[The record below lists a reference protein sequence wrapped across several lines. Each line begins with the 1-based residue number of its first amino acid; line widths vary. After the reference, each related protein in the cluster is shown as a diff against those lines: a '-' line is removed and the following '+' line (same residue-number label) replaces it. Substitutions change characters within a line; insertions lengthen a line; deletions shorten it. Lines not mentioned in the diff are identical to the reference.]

1 MLKHKIQRKL
11 HSESGVSILL
21 ALVVLLVA
29 SFISVTLLSASSS
42 SVKTSSKNQTSIQDN
57 LTLDSA
63 CKLLKSTLNR
73 QEYYAYASG
82 ELDNRQFSF
91 NDQIGENNPTFPGT
105 LAISTAVLNDSSSVT
120 SDSFTISVEATDE
133 IKKKMKDVTGS
144 YALVKT
150 NDSEE
155 NLYQAIYT
163 LSLTAEDNTV
173 LKIYVTFSVSVDTA
187 NAYTNKKVVMW
198 TWNGV
203 SGKDG

>member
-63 CKLLKSTLNR
+63 CKLLKNTMNLQKYIADGYVDEST
-73 QEYYAYASG
+73 Y
-82 ELDNRQFSF
+82 QFHINGW
-91 NDQIGENNPTFPGT
+91 NDVNHMPTFPGT
-105 LAISTAVLNDSSSVT
+105 QVISEAVIQGSSSIT
-120 SDSFTISVEATDE
+120 SDTFTISVNNVQEME
-133 IKKKMKDVTGS
+133 DVTGS

-150 NDSEE
+150 NDSEGD
-155 NLYQAIYT
+155 LYQAIYT

-173 LKIYVTFSVSVDTA
+173 LKRYVTFSVSVDTA
-187 NAYTNKKVVMW
+187 NSATNKKVVMW

-203 SGKDG
+203 SGKEG

>member
-63 CKLLKSTLNR
+63 CKLLKSTFNGQR
-73 QEYYAYASG
+73 YHANGSVNESSQFQITGWDTEY
-82 ELDNRQFSF
+82 Q
-91 NDQIGENNPTFPGT
+91 PTFPGT
-105 LAISTAVLNDSSSVT
+105 LAISTAVINGSSSVT
-120 SDSFTISVEATDE
+120 SDSFTISVEGINE
-133 IKKKMKDVTGS
+133 IKDVTGN
-144 YALVKT
+144 YAIVKT

-155 NLYQAIYT
+155 DLYQAIYT
-163 LSLTAEDNTV
+163 LSLTAEDNIV
-173 LKIYVTFSVSVDTA
+173 LKRYVTFSVSVDTA
-187 NAYTNKKVVMW
+187 NSDTNKKVVMW

-203 SGKDG
+203 SGKEG

>member
-1 MLKHKIQRKL
+1 MLKHKIQKKL

-63 CKLLKSTLNR
+63 CKLLKSTFNGQR
-73 QEYYAYASG
+73 YHANGSVNESSQFQITGWDTEY
-82 ELDNRQFSF
+82 Q
-91 NDQIGENNPTFPGT
+91 PTFPGT
-105 LAISTAVLNDSSSVT
+105 LAISTAVINGSSSVT
-120 SDSFTISVEATDE
+120 SDSFTISVEGINE
-133 IKKKMKDVTGS
+133 IKDVTGN
-144 YALVKT
+144 YAIVKT

-155 NLYQAIYT
+155 DLYQAIYT
-163 LSLTAEDNTV
+163 LSLTAEDNIV
-173 LKIYVTFSVSVDTA
+173 LKRYVTFSVSVDTA
-187 NAYTNKKVVMW
+187 NSDTNKKVVMW

-203 SGKDG
+203 SGKEG

>member
-42 SVKTSSKNQTSIQDN
+42 SVKTSSRNQTSIQDN

-63 CKLLKSTLNR
+63 CKLLKSTLNG
-73 QEYYAYASG
+73 QKYHANGYVNESS
-82 ELDNRQFSF
+82 QF
-91 NDQIGENNPTFPGT
+91 QITGWDDAHKPTFPGT
-105 LAISTAVLNDSSSVT
+105 WAISTAVLNGSSNVT

-173 LKIYVTFSVSVDTA
+173 LKRYVTFSVSVDTA
-187 NAYTNKKVVMW
+187 SSDTKKKVVMW

-203 SGKDG
+203 SGKEG

>member
-63 CKLLKSTLNR
+63 CKLLKTTLKDQRYHANG
-73 QEYYAYASG
+73 SVN
-82 ELDNRQFSF
+82 DSSQF
-91 NDQIGENNPTFPGT
+91 QITGWDTEPTFPGT
-105 LAISTAVLNDSSSVT
+105 LAISTAVINGSSNVT
-120 SDSFTISVEATDE
+120 SDSFTIHVNDRPE
-133 IKKKMKDVTGS
+133 MKDVTGS

-150 NDSEE
+150 NDSEGD
-155 NLYQAIYT
+155 LYQAIYT
-163 LSLTAEDNTV
+163 LSLKAEDNTV
-173 LKIYVTFSVSVDTA
+173 LKRYVTFSVSVDTA
-187 NAYTNKKVVMW
+187 NSDTNKKVVMW

-203 SGKDG
+203 SGKEG

>member
-42 SVKTSSKNQTSIQDN
+42 SVKTSSRNQTSIQDN

-63 CKLLKSTLNR
+63 CKLLKSTLNGQR
-73 QEYYAYASG
+73 YHANGSVNESSQFQIAGWDTEY
-82 ELDNRQFSF
+82 
-91 NDQIGENNPTFPGT
+91 NPSFPGT
-105 LAISTAVLNDSSSVT
+105 LAISTAVINGSSSVT
-120 SDSFTISVEATDE
+120 SDPFTISVEGINE
-133 IKKKMKDVTGS
+133 IKDVTGN
-144 YALVKT
+144 YAIVKT

-155 NLYQAIYT
+155 DLYQAIYT

-173 LKIYVTFSVSVDTA
+173 LKRYVTFSVSVDTA
-187 NAYTNKKVVMW
+187 SSGTNKKVVMW

-203 SGKDG
+203 RGKEG

>member
-42 SVKTSSKNQTSIQDN
+42 SVKTSSRNQTSIQDN

-63 CKLLKSTLNR
+63 CKLLKSTLNG
-73 QEYYAYASG
+73 QSYQANGSVNESS
-82 ELDNRQFSF
+82 QF
-91 NDQIGENNPTFPGT
+91 QITGWDTEHQPTFPGT
-105 LAISTAVLNDSSSVT
+105 WAISTAVLNGSSNVT
-120 SDSFTISVEATDE
+120 SDSFTISVEGINE
-133 IKKKMKDVTGS
+133 IKDVTGN
-144 YALVKT
+144 YAIVKT

-155 NLYQAIYT
+155 DLYQAIYT

-173 LKIYVTFSVSVDTA
+173 LKKYVTFSVSVDTA
-187 NAYTNKKVVMW
+187 SSGTNKKVVMW

-203 SGKDG
+203 RGKE

>member
-42 SVKTSSKNQTSIQDN
+42 SVKTSSRNQTSIQDN

-63 CKLLKSTLNR
+63 CKLLKTTLNR

-91 NDQIGENNPTFPGT
+91 SDQIGNNNPSFPGT
-105 LAISTAVLNDSSSVT
+105 WAISTAVINGSSSVT
-120 SDSFTISVEATDE
+120 SDSFTISVEGINE
-133 IKKKMKDVTGS
+133 IKDVTGN
-144 YALVKT
+144 YAIVKT

-155 NLYQAIYT
+155 DLYQAIYT

-173 LKIYVTFSVSVDTA
+173 LKRYVTFSVSVDTA
-187 NAYTNKKVVMW
+187 NPDTKKKVVMW

-203 SGKDG
+203 RGKEG

>member
-42 SVKTSSKNQTSIQDN
+42 SVKTSSRNQTSIQDN

-63 CKLLKSTLNR
+63 CKLLKSTLNGQYR
-73 QEYYAYASG
+73 ANGSVNDSSHFQITGWDNEYQPS
-82 ELDNRQFSF
+82 
-91 NDQIGENNPTFPGT
+91 FPGT
-105 LAISTAVLNDSSSVT
+105 LAISTAVINGSSSVT
-120 SDSFTISVEATDE
+120 SDSFTISVEGINE
-133 IKKKMKDVTGS
+133 IKDVTGN
-144 YALVKT
+144 YAIVKT

-155 NLYQAIYT
+155 DLYQAIYT

-173 LKIYVTFSVSVDTA
+173 LKRYVTFSVSVDTA
-187 NAYTNKKVVMW
+187 SSDMKKKVVMW

-203 SGKDG
+203 SGKEG

>member
-63 CKLLKSTLNR
+63 CKLLKTTLNR

-91 NDQIGENNPTFPGT
+91 SDQIGNNNPSFPGT
-105 LAISTAVLNDSSSVT
+105 WAISTAVINGSSSVT
-120 SDSFTISVEATDE
+120 SDSFTISVEGINE
-133 IKKKMKDVTGS
+133 IKDVTGN
-144 YALVKT
+144 YAIVKT

-155 NLYQAIYT
+155 DLYQAIYT

-173 LKIYVTFSVSVDTA
+173 LKRYVTFSVSVDTA
-187 NAYTNKKVVMW
+187 NFDPNKRVVMW

-203 SGKDG
+203 RGKESDRL

>member
-42 SVKTSSKNQTSIQDN
+42 SVKTSSRNQTSIQDN

-63 CKLLKSTLNR
+63 CKLLKSTLNG
-73 QEYYAYASG
+73 QSYQANGSVNESS
-82 ELDNRQFSF
+82 QF
-91 NDQIGENNPTFPGT
+91 QITGWDTEHQPTFPGT
-105 LAISTAVLNDSSSVT
+105 LAISTAVINGSSSVT
-120 SDSFTISVEATDE
+120 SDSFTISVEGINE
-133 IKKKMKDVTGS
+133 IKDVTGN
-144 YALVKT
+144 YAIVKT

-155 NLYQAIYT
+155 DLYQAIYT

-173 LKIYVTFSVSVDTA
+173 LKRYVTFSVSVDTA
-187 NAYTNKKVVMW
+187 SSDMKKKVVMW

-203 SGKDG
+203 SGKEG

>member
-63 CKLLKSTLNR
+63 CKLLKTTLNR

-91 NDQIGENNPTFPGT
+91 SDQIGNNNPSFPGT
-105 LAISTAVLNDSSSVT
+105 WAISTAVINGSSSVT
-120 SDSFTISVEATDE
+120 SDSFTISVEGINE
-133 IKKKMKDVTGS
+133 IKDVTGS

-155 NLYQAIYT
+155 DLYQAIYT

-173 LKIYVTFSVSVDTA
+173 LKRYVTFSVSVDTA
-187 NAYTNKKVVMW
+187 NSDTDKKVVMW

-203 SGKDG
+203 RGKE

>member
-63 CKLLKSTLNR
+63 CKLLKSTLNGQYR
-73 QEYYAYASG
+73 AHGSVNDSSHFQITGWDNEY
-82 ELDNRQFSF
+82 
-91 NDQIGENNPTFPGT
+91 NPTFPGT
-105 LAISTAVLNDSSSVT
+105 LAISTAVINGSSSVT
-120 SDSFTISVEATDE
+120 SDSFTISVEGINE
-133 IKKKMKDVTGS
+133 IKDVTGN
-144 YALVKT
+144 YAIVKT

-155 NLYQAIYT
+155 DLYQAIYT

-173 LKIYVTFSVSVDTA
+173 LKRYVTFSVSVDTA
-187 NAYTNKKVVMW
+187 NPDTKKKVVMW

-203 SGKDG
+203 RGKE

>member
-42 SVKTSSKNQTSIQDN
+42 SVKTSSRNQTSIQDN

-63 CKLLKSTLNR
+63 CKLLKTTLNR

-91 NDQIGENNPTFPGT
+91 SDQIGNNNPSFPGT
-105 LAISTAVLNDSSSVT
+105 WAISTAVINGSSNVT
-120 SDSFTISVEATDE
+120 SDSFTISVEGINE
-133 IKKKMKDVTGS
+133 IKDVTGN
-144 YALVKT
+144 YAIVKT

-155 NLYQAIYT
+155 DLYQAIYT

-173 LKIYVTFSVSVDTA
+173 LKRYVTFSVSVDTA
-187 NAYTNKKVVMW
+187 NSDTNKKVVMW

-203 SGKDG
+203 RGKE

>member
-63 CKLLKSTLNR
+63 CKLLKNTMNLQKYIADGYVDESTH
-73 QEYYAYASG
+73 
-82 ELDNRQFSF
+82 QFHINGW
-91 NDQIGENNPTFPGT
+91 NDVNHMPTFPGT
-105 LAISTAVLNDSSSVT
+105 QVISEAVIQGSSSIT
-120 SDSFTISVEATDE
+120 SDTFTISVNNVQEME
-133 IKKKMKDVTGS
+133 DVTGS

-150 NDSEE
+150 NDAEVD
-155 NLYQAIYT
+155 LYQAIYT
-163 LSLTAEDNTV
+163 LSLTAEDGTV
-173 LKIYVTFSVSVDTA
+173 MKRYITFSVSVDT
-187 NAYTNKKVVMW
+187 TNTDTSKKVILW

-203 SGKDG
+203 SGKE

>member
-42 SVKTSSKNQTSIQDN
+42 SVKTSSRNQTSIQDN

-63 CKLLKSTLNR
+63 CKLLKTTLNGQR
-73 QEYYAYASG
+73 YHANGYV
-82 ELDNRQFSF
+82 
-91 NDQIGENNPTFPGT
+91 NDSSHFQITEWDKKYQPSFPGT
-105 LAISTAVLNDSSSVT
+105 EAISTAVINGSSSVT
-120 SDSFTISVEATDE
+120 SDPFTISVEGISE
-133 IKKKMKDVTGS
+133 IKDVTGS

-155 NLYQAIYT
+155 DLYQAIYT

-173 LKIYVTFSVSVDTA
+173 LKRYVSFSVSVDTA
-187 NAYTNKKVVMW
+187 NFDTDKKVVMW

-203 SGKDG
+203 RGKE

>member
-63 CKLLKSTLNR
+63 CKLLKTTLNG
-73 QEYYAYASG
+73 QSYQANGSVNESSQFQITG
-82 ELDNRQFSF
+82 WDNTKYQ
-91 NDQIGENNPTFPGT
+91 PTFPGT
-105 LAISTAVLNDSSSVT
+105 WAISTAVINESSSVT
-120 SDSFTISVEATDE
+120 SDSFTISVEGINE
-133 IKKKMKDVTGS
+133 IKDVTGN
-144 YALVKT
+144 YAIVKT

-155 NLYQAIYT
+155 DLYQAIYT

-173 LKIYVTFSVSVDTA
+173 LKRYVTFSVSVDTA
-187 NAYTNKKVVMW
+187 NSDTKKKVVMW

-203 SGKDG
+203 SGKEG

>member
-42 SVKTSSKNQTSIQDN
+42 SVKTSSRNQTSIQDN

-63 CKLLKSTLNR
+63 CKLLKSTLNGQYR
-73 QEYYAYASG
+73 ANGSVNDSSHFQITGWDNEY
-82 ELDNRQFSF
+82 
-91 NDQIGENNPTFPGT
+91 NPTFPGT
-105 LAISTAVLNDSSSVT
+105 LAISTAVINGSSSVT
-120 SDSFTISVEATDE
+120 SDSFTISVEGINE
-133 IKKKMKDVTGS
+133 IKDVTGN
-144 YALVKT
+144 YAIVKT

-155 NLYQAIYT
+155 DLYQAIYT

-173 LKIYVTFSVSVDTA
+173 LKRYVTFSVSVDTA
-187 NAYTNKKVVMW
+187 NPDTKKKVVMW

-203 SGKDG
+203 KGKE

>member
-42 SVKTSSKNQTSIQDN
+42 SVKTSSKNQTTIQDN

-63 CKLLKSTLNR
+63 CKLLKSTLNGQYR
-73 QEYYAYASG
+73 ANGLVNDSSQFQITGWDDAYKPS
-82 ELDNRQFSF
+82 
-91 NDQIGENNPTFPGT
+91 FPGT
-105 LAISTAVLNDSSSVT
+105 EAISTAVIHGSSSVT
-120 SDSFTISVEATDE
+120 SDSFTISVEGINE
-133 IKKKMKDVTGS
+133 IKDVTGS

-155 NLYQAIYT
+155 DLYQAIYT

-173 LKIYVTFSVSVDTA
+173 LKRYVTFSVSVDTA
-187 NAYTNKKVVMW
+187 SSGTNKKVVMW

-203 SGKDG
+203 RGKEG

>member
-1 MLKHKIQRKL
+1 MLKHTIQRKL

-63 CKLLKSTLNR
+63 CKLLKTTLNR

-91 NDQIGENNPTFPGT
+91 SDQIGNNNPSFPGT
-105 LAISTAVLNDSSSVT
+105 WAISTAVINGSSSVT
-120 SDSFTISVEATDE
+120 SDSFTISVEGINE
-133 IKKKMKDVTGS
+133 IKDVTGN
-144 YALVKT
+144 YAIVKT

-155 NLYQAIYT
+155 DLYQAIYT

-173 LKIYVTFSVSVDTA
+173 LKRYVTFSVSVDTA
-187 NAYTNKKVVMW
+187 NFDPNKRVVMW

-203 SGKDG
+203 RGKESDRL

>member
-63 CKLLKSTLNR
+63 CKLLKSTFNGQR
-73 QEYYAYASG
+73 YHANGSVNESSQFQITGWDTEY
-82 ELDNRQFSF
+82 Q
-91 NDQIGENNPTFPGT
+91 PTFPGT
-105 LAISTAVLNDSSSVT
+105 LAISTAVINGSSSVT
-120 SDSFTISVEATDE
+120 SDSFTISVEGINE
-133 IKKKMKDVTGS
+133 IKDVTGN
-144 YALVKT
+144 YAIVKT

-155 NLYQAIYT
+155 DLYQAIYT

-173 LKIYVTFSVSVDTA
+173 LKRYVTFSVSVDTA
-187 NAYTNKKVVMW
+187 NSDTNKKVVMW

-203 SGKDG
+203 SGKEG

>member
-63 CKLLKSTLNR
+63 CKLLKTTLNR

-91 NDQIGENNPTFPGT
+91 SDQIGENNPTFPGT
-105 LAISTAVLNDSSSVT
+105 WAISTAVLNGSSNVT
-120 SDSFTISVEATDE
+120 SDSFTISVEGINE
-133 IKKKMKDVTGS
+133 IKDVTGN
-144 YALVKT
+144 YAIVKT

-155 NLYQAIYT
+155 DLYQAIYT

-173 LKIYVTFSVSVDTA
+173 LKRYVTFSVSVDTA
-187 NAYTNKKVVMW
+187 NSDTKKKVVMW

-203 SGKDG
+203 SGKEG

>member
-42 SVKTSSKNQTSIQDN
+42 SVKTSSRNQTSIQDN

-63 CKLLKSTLNR
+63 CKLLKSTLDT
-73 QEYYAYASG
+73 QKYYAFAHGDAEAKQFYFD
-82 ELDNRQFSF
+82 EDILDHQPS
-91 NDQIGENNPTFPGT
+91 FPGT
-105 LAISTAVLNDSSSVT
+105 WAISTAVLNGSSNVT
-120 SDSFTISVEATDE
+120 SDSFTISVEGINE
-133 IKKKMKDVTGS
+133 IKDVTGS

-150 NDSEE
+150 NEAEGD
-155 NLYQAIYT
+155 LYQAIYT
-163 LSLTAEDNTV
+163 LSLTAEDGTV
-173 LKIYVTFSVSVDTA
+173 MKRYITFSVSVDT
-187 NAYTNKKVVMW
+187 TNTDTSKKVILW

-203 SGKDG
+203 SGKEG

>member
-63 CKLLKSTLNR
+63 CKLLKSTLNGQYR
-73 QEYYAYASG
+73 ANGSVNDSSHFQITGWDNEY
-82 ELDNRQFSF
+82 
-91 NDQIGENNPTFPGT
+91 NPTFPGT
-105 LAISTAVLNDSSSVT
+105 LAISTAVINGSSSVT
-120 SDSFTISVEATDE
+120 SDSFTISVEGINE
-133 IKKKMKDVTGS
+133 IKDVTGN
-144 YALVKT
+144 YAIVKT

-155 NLYQAIYT
+155 DLYQAIYT
-163 LSLTAEDNTV
+163 LSLIAEDNTV
-173 LKIYVTFSVSVDTA
+173 LKRYVTFSVSVDTA
-187 NAYTNKKVVMW
+187 NPDTKKKVVMW

-203 SGKDG
+203 RGKE

>member
-57 LTLDSA
+57 LSLDSA
-63 CKLLKSTLNR
+63 CKLLKTTLNR

-91 NDQIGENNPTFPGT
+91 SDQIGNNNPSFPGT
-105 LAISTAVLNDSSSVT
+105 WAISTAVINGSSSVT
-120 SDSFTISVEATDE
+120 SDSFTISVEGINE
-133 IKKKMKDVTGS
+133 IKDVTGN
-144 YALVKT
+144 YAIVKT

-155 NLYQAIYT
+155 DLYQAIYT

-173 LKIYVTFSVSVDTA
+173 LKRYVTFSVSVDTA
-187 NAYTNKKVVMW
+187 NPDTKKKVVMW

-203 SGKDG
+203 RGKEG

>member
-42 SVKTSSKNQTSIQDN
+42 SVKISSKNQTSIQDN

-63 CKLLKSTLNR
+63 CKLLKTTLNG
-73 QEYYAYASG
+73 QSYQANGSVNESS
-82 ELDNRQFSF
+82 QF
-91 NDQIGENNPTFPGT
+91 QITGWDTEHQPTFPGT
-105 LAISTAVLNDSSSVT
+105 WAISTAVINGSSSVT
-120 SDSFTISVEATDE
+120 SDSFTISVEGISE
-133 IKKKMKDVTGS
+133 IKDVTGN
-144 YALVKT
+144 YAIVKT

-155 NLYQAIYT
+155 DLYQAIYT

-173 LKIYVTFSVSVDTA
+173 LKRYVIFSVSVDTA
-187 NAYTNKKVVMW
+187 NDTNKRVVMW

-203 SGKDG
+203 RGKEG

>member
-57 LTLDSA
+57 LSLDSA
-63 CKLLKSTLNR
+63 CKLLKSTLNG
-73 QEYYAYASG
+73 QYHAIGYVNDSSQFQITG
-82 ELDNRQFSF
+82 WDN
-91 NDQIGENNPTFPGT
+91 EHNPSFPGT
-105 LAISTAVLNDSSSVT
+105 WAISTAVINGSSSVT
-120 SDSFTISVEATDE
+120 SDSFTISVEGINE
-133 IKKKMKDVTGS
+133 IKDVTGS

-155 NLYQAIYT
+155 DLYQAIYT

-173 LKIYVTFSVSVDTA
+173 LKRYVTFSVSLDTA
-187 NAYTNKKVVMW
+187 NSVTNKRVVMW

-203 SGKDG
+203 SGKEG

>member
-73 QEYYAYASG
+73 QEYHANGSVN
-82 ELDNRQFSF
+82 EFSQF
-91 NDQIGENNPTFPGT
+91 QITGWDTEYQPTFPGT
-105 LAISTAVLNDSSSVT
+105 LAISTAVLNGSSSVT
-120 SDSFTISVEATDE
+120 SDSFTISVEGINE
-133 IKKKMKDVTGS
+133 IKDVTGN
-144 YALVKT
+144 YAIVKT
-150 NDSEE
+150 NDSEGD
-155 NLYQAIYT
+155 LYQAIYT

-173 LKIYVTFSVSVDTA
+173 LKRYVTFSVSVDTA
-187 NAYTNKKVVMW
+187 NSDTNKKVMW

-203 SGKDG
+203 SGKE

>member
-63 CKLLKSTLNR
+63 CKLLKTTLNR
-73 QEYYAYASG
+73 QEYHANGSVN
-82 ELDNRQFSF
+82 EFSQF
-91 NDQIGENNPTFPGT
+91 QITGWDTEYQPTFPGT
-105 LAISTAVLNDSSSVT
+105 QVISEAVIQGSSSIT
-120 SDSFTISVEATDE
+120 SDTFTISVNNVQEME
-133 IKKKMKDVTGS
+133 DVTGS
-144 YALVKT
+144 YSLVKT
-150 NDSEE
+150 NDAEVD
-155 NLYQAIYT
+155 LYQAIYT
-163 LSLTAEDNTV
+163 LSLTAEDGTV
-173 LKIYVTFSVSVDTA
+173 MKRYITFSVSVDT
-187 NAYTNKKVVMW
+187 TNTDTSKKVILW

-203 SGKDG
+203 SGKE

>member
-63 CKLLKSTLNR
+63 CKLLKTTLNR
-73 QEYYAYASG
+73 QEYYAYAHG
-82 ELDNRQFSF
+82 DAEAKQFYFDEEIS
-91 NDQIGENNPTFPGT
+91 DHQPSFPGT
-105 LAISTAVLNDSSSVT
+105 WAISTAVLNGSSNVT
-120 SDSFTISVEATDE
+120 SDSFTISVEGINE
-133 IKKKMKDVTGS
+133 IKDVTGN
-144 YALVKT
+144 YAIVKT

-155 NLYQAIYT
+155 DLYQAIYT

-173 LKIYVTFSVSVDTA
+173 LKRYVTFSVSVDTA
-187 NAYTNKKVVMW
+187 NSDTNKKVVMW

-203 SGKDG
+203 KGKE

>member
-63 CKLLKSTLNR
+63 CKLLKTTLNR

-91 NDQIGENNPTFPGT
+91 SDQIGENNPTFPGT
-105 LAISTAVLNDSSSVT
+105 WAISTAVLNGSSNVT
-120 SDSFTISVEATDE
+120 SDSFTISVEGINE
-133 IKKKMKDVTGS
+133 IKDVTGN
-144 YALVKT
+144 YAIVKT

-155 NLYQAIYT
+155 DLYQAIYT

-173 LKIYVTFSVSVDTA
+173 LKRYVTFSVSVDTA
-187 NAYTNKKVVMW
+187 NSDTNKKVVMW

-203 SGKDG
+203 SGKEG

>member
-73 QEYYAYASG
+73 QKYYAYASG

-91 NDQIGENNPTFPGT
+91 SDQIGDNNPSFPGT
-105 LAISTAVLNDSSSVT
+105 WAISTAVLNGSSSVT
-120 SDSFTISVEATDE
+120 SDSFTISVEGINE
-133 IKKKMKDVTGS
+133 IKDVTGN
-144 YALVKT
+144 YAIVKT

-155 NLYQAIYT
+155 DLYQAIYT

-173 LKIYVTFSVSVDTA
+173 LKRYVTFSVSVDTA
-187 NAYTNKKVVMW
+187 NSDTKKKVVMW

-203 SGKDG
+203 SGKEG

>member
-42 SVKTSSKNQTSIQDN
+42 SVKTSSRNQTSIQDN

-63 CKLLKSTLNR
+63 CKLLKTTLNR

-91 NDQIGENNPTFPGT
+91 SDQIGNNNPSFPGT
-105 LAISTAVLNDSSSVT
+105 WAISTAVIHGSSSVT
-120 SDSFTISVEATDE
+120 SDSFTISVEGINE
-133 IKKKMKDVTGS
+133 IKDVTGS

-155 NLYQAIYT
+155 DLYQAIYT

-173 LKIYVTFSVSVDTA
+173 LKRYVTFSVSVDTA
-187 NAYTNKKVVMW
+187 NSDTDKKVVMW

-203 SGKDG
+203 RGKE

>member
-42 SVKTSSKNQTSIQDN
+42 SVKTSSRNQTSIQDN

-63 CKLLKSTLNR
+63 CKLLKSTLNGQR
-73 QEYYAYASG
+73 YHANGSVNESSQFQIAGWDTEY
-82 ELDNRQFSF
+82 
-91 NDQIGENNPTFPGT
+91 NPSFPGT
-105 LAISTAVLNDSSSVT
+105 LAISTAVINESSSVT
-120 SDSFTISVEATDE
+120 SDSFTISVEGINE
-133 IKKKMKDVTGS
+133 IKDVTGN
-144 YALVKT
+144 YAIVKT

-155 NLYQAIYT
+155 DLYQAIYT
-163 LSLTAEDNTV
+163 LSLTAEDNIV
-173 LKIYVTFSVSVDTA
+173 LKRYVTFSVSVDTA
-187 NAYTNKKVVMW
+187 NSDTHKRVVMW

-203 SGKDG
+203 SGKE

>member
-42 SVKTSSKNQTSIQDN
+42 SVKTSSRNQTSIQDN

-63 CKLLKSTLNR
+63 CKLLKSTLNGQYR
-73 QEYYAYASG
+73 ANGSVNESSQFQITGWDTEY
-82 ELDNRQFSF
+82 Q
-91 NDQIGENNPTFPGT
+91 PTFPGT
-105 LAISTAVLNDSSSVT
+105 LAISTAVINGSSSVT
-120 SDSFTISVEATDE
+120 SDSFTISVEGINE
-133 IKKKMKDVTGS
+133 IKDVTGN
-144 YALVKT
+144 YAIVKT

-155 NLYQAIYT
+155 DLYQAIYT

-173 LKIYVTFSVSVDTA
+173 LKRYVTFSVSVDTA
-187 NAYTNKKVVMW
+187 NPDTKKKVVMW

-203 SGKDG
+203 RGKE

>member
-42 SVKTSSKNQTSIQDN
+42 SVKSSSRNKTSIQDN

-63 CKLLKSTLNR
+63 CKLLKSTLNG
-73 QEYYAYASG
+73 QSYQANGSVNESSQFQIAGWDDAYKPS
-82 ELDNRQFSF
+82 
-91 NDQIGENNPTFPGT
+91 FPGT
-105 LAISTAVLNDSSSVT
+105 LAISTAVLNSSSSVT
-120 SDSFTISVEATDE
+120 SDSFTISVEGINE
-133 IKKKMKDVTGS
+133 IKDVTGN
-144 YALVKT
+144 YAIVKT
-150 NDSEE
+150 NDSEGD
-155 NLYQAIYT
+155 LYQAIYT

-173 LKIYVTFSVSVDTA
+173 LKRYVTFSVSVDTA
-187 NAYTNKKVVMW
+187 NSATNKKVVMW

-203 SGKDG
+203 SGKEG

>member
-29 SFISVTLLSASSS
+29 SFTSVTLLSASSS
-42 SVKTSSKNQTSIQDN
+42 SVKTSSRNQTSIQDN

-63 CKLLKSTLNR
+63 CKLLKSTLNGQR
-73 QEYYAYASG
+73 YHANGSVNDSSHFQITGWDNEY
-82 ELDNRQFSF
+82 
-91 NDQIGENNPTFPGT
+91 NPTFPGT
-105 LAISTAVLNDSSSVT
+105 LAISTAVINGSSSVT
-120 SDSFTISVEATDE
+120 SDSFTISVEGISE
-133 IKKKMKDVTGS
+133 IKDVTGN
-144 YALVKT
+144 YAIVKT

-155 NLYQAIYT
+155 DLYQAIYT

-173 LKIYVTFSVSVDTA
+173 LKRYVTFSVSVDTA
-187 NAYTNKKVVMW
+187 SSGRNKKVVMW

-203 SGKDG
+203 RGKE